1 MIIECLIFLRCGAN
15 QDDMGGPCLV
25 KSSLRLFIKN
35 AVDKD
40 RGDTIE
46 HVSGTSKYEDILLI

>member
-1 MIIECLIFLRCGAN
+1 MIIACLIFLSGDAK
-15 QDDMGGPCLV
+15 QDYIGGPCFI
-25 KSSLRLFIKN
+25 KSRLRLFIKS

-40 RGDTIE
+40 RDDTIG